1 MKKSVKVATNVAI
14 PMSNAVE
21 ILAARVEKA
30 KEDKKPIVQSYK
42 QQLEDNKK
50 YKSLLDEECRKLGY
64 ALSLM
69 KKFEKAFSPAV
80 VSYIE
85 RIQSEN
91 VLFKLCEVNCPRTK
105 SGNYSVWLLQSYIRK
120 CLNA

>member
-1 MKKSVKVATNVAI
+1 MKKSVKVATNVAE
-14 PMSNAVE
+14 PMINAVE

-30 KEDKKPIVQSYK
+30 KEDKKPIIQSYK

-69 KKFEKAFSPAV
+69 KKFEKAFSPVV

>member
-1 MKKSVKVATNVAI
+1 MKKSVKVATNVAV

-30 KEDKKPIVQSYK
+30 KEDKKPIIQTYK

-69 KKFEKAFSPAV
+69 KKFERAFSPAV

-85 RIQSEN
+85 RIQTEN